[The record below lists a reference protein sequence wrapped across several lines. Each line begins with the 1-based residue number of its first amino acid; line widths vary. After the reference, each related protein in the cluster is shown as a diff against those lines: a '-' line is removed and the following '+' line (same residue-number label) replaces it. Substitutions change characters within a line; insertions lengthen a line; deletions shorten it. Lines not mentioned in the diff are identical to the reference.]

1 MRANKLSARL
11 VKLLACV
18 IIILSTLLGCAKGN
32 EQINTSSQ
40 QNTASASYSQA
51 VTESQIGPPDTATV
65 SVDEPTQASAKK
77 QATKENKE
85 DKRESRSSASTKHF
99 STTKVTTSTVT
110 VQSVTSKKASTVKDT
125 AVTAET
131 ACATTSA
138 TKQTVTEKPTTVKA
152 TTTSAAT
159 TATTTTTATQS
170 PLTEITCT
178 ISIECAEILDNM
190 DSLKAGHEGFIPSDG
205 VILNTYSVT
214 AKAPATVYDL
224 LKAACSE
231 NDIKLTEQKT
241 LYGTYIA
248 GINNIDEKDCGA
260 QSGWTYTVNGKYPSK
275 SCDKYKLSNGDKV
288 VFKYTCS

>member
-65 SVDEPTQASAKK
+65 SVDESTQASAKK

-99 STTKVTTSTVT
+99 STTKVTTSTAT
-110 VQSVTSKKASTVKDT
+110 VQSVTSTKASTVKDT

-138 TKQTVTEKPTTVKA
+138 TKQAVTEKPTTVKA
-152 TTTSAAT
+152 TTAAT
-159 TATTTTTATQS
+159 TATATQS

>member
-1 MRANKLSARL
+1 MRVNKLSARL

-65 SVDEPTQASAKK
+65 SVDESTQASTKK
-77 QATKENKE
+77 QATKQNKE

-99 STTKVTTSTVT
+99 STTKVTTSTAT
-110 VQSVTSKKASTVKDT
+110 VQSVTSTKASTVKDT
-125 AVTAET
+125 AVMAET

-138 TKQTVTEKPTTVKA
+138 TKQTVTEKPTTVK
-152 TTTSAAT
+152 AT

-178 ISIECAEILDNM
+178 ISIECAEILDHM

>member
-65 SVDEPTQASAKK
+65 SVDESMQASAKK

-99 STTKVTTSTVT
+99 STTKVTTSTAT

-125 AVTAET
+125 DVTAES

-152 TTTSAAT
+152 TTAAT
-159 TATTTTTATQS
+159 TETVTQS

-178 ISIECAEILDNM
+178 VSIECAEILDNM

-214 AKAPATVYDL
+214 AKASATVYDL

>member
-65 SVDEPTQASAKK
+65 SVDESTQASAKK

-99 STTKVTTSTVT
+99 STTKVTTSTAT
-110 VQSVTSKKASTVKDT
+110 VQSVTSTKASTVKDT
-125 AVTAET
+125 AVTAES

-152 TTTSAAT
+152 TTAAT
-159 TATTTTTATQS
+159 TATATQS
-170 PLTEITCT
+170 PLTQITCT

>member
-65 SVDEPTQASAKK
+65 SVDESTQASAKK

-99 STTKVTTSTVT
+99 STTKATTSTAT
-110 VQSVTSKKASTVKDT
+110 VQSVTSTKASTVKDT

-138 TKQTVTEKPTTVKA
+138 TKQTVTEKPTIVKS
-152 TTTSAAT
+152 TTAAT
-159 TATTTTTATQS
+159 TATVTTTATQS

-190 DSLKAGHEGFIPSDG
+190 DSLKAGHESFIPSDG

-288 VFKYTCS
+288 VFKYTCL